1 MSSFN
6 SFGLF
11 MVVGILYIY
20 VRFFLDR
27 LVRDRADAVVTG
39 VIRGVSVPTKHRWLV
54 LQNSW
59 LSSVQTCQLSGV
71 SVRAKLAARRVE
83 LELVENER
91 HSVGALASNRA
102 TSVLSAKSMSLEP
115 WISYRVTVP
124 SKVKSSCSS
133 SIPSGHAMR
142 VAPSAPNVSECPEV
156 SYEPK
161 KRLQPPKP

>member
-59 LSSVQTCQLSGV
+59 LP
-71 SVRAKLAARRVE
+71 AIAALIVFQKKR
-83 LELVENER
+83 
-91 HSVGALASNRA
+91 SNRRRGQRGGA
-102 TSVLSAKSMSLEP
+102 P
-115 WISYRVTVP
+115 WN
-124 SKVKSSCSS
+124 
-133 SIPSGHAMR
+133 
-142 VAPSAPNVSECPEV
+142 AP
-156 SYEPK
+156 
-161 KRLQPPKP
+161 

>member
-6 SFGLF
+6 AFGLF

-59 LSSVQTCQLSGV
+59 LPAIAALIVFDSATTLGWILLG
-71 SVRAKLAARRVE
+71 RNAGAEEAKLFAYLLAF
-83 LELVENER
+83 LSFTGGTL
-91 HSVGALASNRA
+91 GAIAQSIVWYPRLASILRQA
-102 TSVLSAKSMSLEP
+102 EAD
-115 WISYRVTVP
+115 
-124 SKVKSSCSS
+124 
-133 SIPSGHAMR
+133 
-142 VAPSAPNVSECPEV
+142 
-156 SYEPK
+156 
-161 KRLQPPKP
+161 